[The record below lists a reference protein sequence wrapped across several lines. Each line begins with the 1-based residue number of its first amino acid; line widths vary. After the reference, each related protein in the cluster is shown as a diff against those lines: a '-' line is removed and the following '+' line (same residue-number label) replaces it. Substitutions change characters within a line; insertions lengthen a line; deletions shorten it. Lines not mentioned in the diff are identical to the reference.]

1 MNEAARQLI
10 AGAKRRDIPVG
21 VVGLGYVG
29 LPVAIALCEKGF
41 KVTGFDVD
49 KEKLKQLRRG
59 QSYVTDVAPEHVRQA
74 LRSGFRVSCDF
85 GEAQACRFF
94 LVCVP
99 TPLTPQREPDV
110 SILQGAINSLLKHA
124 RPPFAVSIESTS
136 YPGTTEELLV
146 APARARGWTV
156 GRDVFAIYSP
166 ERIDP
171 GNPVYHVGNTPKLVS
186 GHTPACLAVAR
197 AFYGTWVEQVVPV
210 KSTKVAET
218 AKLYEN
224 IFRSVNV
231 ALINELALFC
241 EKVRISVWEVVEAA
255 STKPFGFMPFYPG
268 PGLGGH
274 CLPVDPFYLSWKA
287 REYHFLARFVE
298 LAGEV
303 NWYMPFFAVYRIRR
317 ALNEN
322 HLPIKDSRIGILG
335 LAYKPDVGDLRE
347 SPSLQVFQLLKQNG
361 GEVSYHDPYV
371 PQVEISGKVYRSAKL
386 TKAWLASRDCLAVMT
401 AHQAIDWEL
410 VRKHGKLI
418 FDARGVYRKKR
429 SRKVVLL

>member
-1 MNEAARQLI
+1 MNEAARLLI
-10 AGAKRRDIPVG
+10 EGAGKRAFPVG

-29 LPVAIALCEKGF
+29 LPVAMALCERGF
-41 KVTGFDVD
+41 KVAGFDVD

-59 QSYVTDVAPEHVRQA
+59 QSYITDIASERVRRA
-74 LRSGFRVSCDF
+74 IRSGLRVSDDF
-85 GEAQACRFF
+85 ALARECRFF

-110 SILQGAINSLLKHA
+110 SILQGAFQSLLKHA

-146 APARARGWTV
+146 APMRARGWKV
-156 GRDVFAIYSP
+156 GREVFAIYSP

-197 AFYGTWVEQVVPV
+197 AFYGAWVEEVVPV
-210 KSTKVAET
+210 ATPKVAEI

-241 EKVRISVWEVVEAA
+241 EKIDISIWDVVEAA

-287 REYHFLARFVE
+287 REHHFLTRFVE

-317 ALNEN
+317 ALNDRR
-322 HLPIKDSRIGILG
+322 LPIKGSKIGLLG
-335 LAYKPDVGDLRE
+335 LAYKADVGDLRE
-347 SPSLQVFQLLKQNG
+347 SPSLQVFELLLKNG
-361 GEVSYHDPYV
+361 GRVSYHDPHV
-371 PQVEISGKVYRSAKL
+371 PQVKIAGRVYRSAKP
-386 TKAWLASRDCLAVMT
+386 TQAWLQSRDCLAVMT
-401 AHQAIDWEL
+401 AHKAINWEHVL
-410 VRKHGKLI
+410 LHGRLI